1 MEDNPWVHC
10 APSQFGLGLFSNCFL
25 EKGQTICEYTGTR
38 LNISKLRPGTHCAFH
53 IPGTKTFVDG
63 GGEYSNCKRCIASF
77 ANHSDTPN
85 AALQVWPIGRRHRV
99 MLVTLD
105 AVLPGHELLINYNSG
120 GETFGRLSST
130 TPGYSKPSYMG
141 PYPERVVNEF
151 EATVVPTMRRRY
163 INGLTIHN
171 EDGTCYK
178 TPKIENVTKF
188 LEDGITVCYPEM
200 KVICLPRDIPVTSY
214 VT

>member
-1 MEDNPWVHC
+1 MTCILTFCYIFYIFDAPYNSNTGIYQPFKLVLVLKERNGYRLNFMEENRGVPVHHHSLEWDFF
-10 APSQFGLGLFSNCFL
+10 PIIFL
-25 EKGQTICEYTGTR
+25 KHQTICEYTGTR

-105 AVLPGHELLINYNSG
+105 AILPGHELLINYNSG
-120 GETFGRLSST
+120 GRVWQTFFYN
-130 TPGYSKPSYMG
+130 PGYSKPSYMG
-141 PYPERVVNEF
+141 PYPES
-151 EATVVPTMRRRY
+151 
-163 INGLTIHN
+163 G
-171 EDGTCYK
+171 
-178 TPKIENVTKF
+178 
-188 LEDGITVCYPEM
+188 
-200 KVICLPRDIPVTSY
+200 
-214 VT
+214 